1 MRATAEHSTVLIE
14 RFPVALR
21 LRVKAKAVAEG
32 RYLHEVFAEVV
43 EKGLAAMEK
52 AEAQT
57 WRKGKRRG

>member
-1 MRATAEHSTVLIE
+1 MRATAEHSTVLIP

-43 EKGLAAMEK
+43 EKGLAVVETERA
-52 AEAQT
+52 
-57 WRKGKRRG
+57 RKRVKP